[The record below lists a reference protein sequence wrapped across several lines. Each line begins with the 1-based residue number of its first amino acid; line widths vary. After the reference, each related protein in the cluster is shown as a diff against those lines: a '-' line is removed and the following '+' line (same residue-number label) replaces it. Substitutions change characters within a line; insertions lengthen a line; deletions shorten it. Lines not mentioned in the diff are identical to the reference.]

1 MKKLRTSSNKGS
13 RTILIGIAAGSALAL
28 GFILALDFLGRGGG
42 GAEHEAVVTQAPDA
56 HPTPASTGGPD
67 LNFTTTSVDLGLVPL
82 GKEVGYAFSY
92 ANTGAKTL
100 RIEDVNVRAVRGC

>member
-1 MKKLRTSSNKGS
+1 M
-13 RTILIGIAAGSALAL
+13 LIGIAAGGVLAL
-28 GFILALDFLGRGGG
+28 GFILALDFLTRSG
-42 GAEHEAVVTQAPDA
+42 GADDGAAVTQAPDA